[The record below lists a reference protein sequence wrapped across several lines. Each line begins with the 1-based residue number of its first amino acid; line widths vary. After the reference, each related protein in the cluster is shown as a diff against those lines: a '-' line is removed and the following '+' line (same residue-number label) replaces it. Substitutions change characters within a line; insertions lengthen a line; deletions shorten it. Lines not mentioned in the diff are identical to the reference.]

1 MNLVFGATRKR
12 SVILEASSG
21 DHASIADLHARSFP
35 RGWSQSEIAKL
46 ALQDNVTLLVARTV
60 GDPDG
65 PILGFNI
72 IRRAEDEAEILS
84 VAVDPKGRGRGIG
97 ESLMREAIL
106 RLRADRVEKLILEVD
121 GANEPAVRLYNR
133 LGFQTVGSRPGY
145 YAGEPE
151 NGSQERSSALVMR
164 LDLV

>member
-1 MNLVFGATRKR
+1 MNSVFGATRKK
-12 SVILEASSG
+12 SLILEASSN

-35 RGWSQSEIAKL
+35 RGWSESEIAKL
-46 ALQDNVTLLVARTV
+46 ALQGSVTMLVARTV

-72 IRRAEDEAEILS
+72 IRKAEDEAEILS
-84 VAVDPKGRGRGIG
+84 IAVDPKGRGRGLG

-121 GANEPAVRLYNR
+121 GSNDPALKMYKR
-133 LGFQTVGSRPGY
+133 LGFQSVGNRPGY
-145 YAGEPE
+145 YAGD
-151 NGSQERSSALVMR
+151 GDDGDKERSSALVMR
-164 LDLV
+164 LDLI